1 MGTHWLVMDHST
13 DTERA
18 PYRARLAAAGRQLP
32 QTRLTTDELMA
43 KTRHNTHID
52 LERLTGIRE
61 RRVSVGDE
69 DSYTLAVAAAQN
81 CLATADRDGG
91 SLDVVIS
98 CSITK
103 LRGGLTQWLEPT
115 MSGAVARAIG
125 AADAMTFDVSNACA
139 GTLTGVTILNN
150 WMRANALRVARW
162 VSAPAVVIL
171 ATFGLWTQL
180 AHGKGWTW
188 LVLGVVVVALL
199 AAVTLVAGGTGEGWA
214 FLSTSVMVGGVVV
227 LIFGCLY
234 PNLLPST
241 LNPDWSLTIFNS
253 SSSPYTL
260 RVMTWAALIVAPL
273 VVAYQ
278 AWSYWVFRQR
288 ISAEHVV
295 TAGGLRRRPQ

>member
-1 MGTHWLVMDHST
+1 
-13 DTERA
+13 
-18 PYRARLAAAGRQLP
+18 
-32 QTRLTTDELMA
+32 
-43 KTRHNTHID
+43 
-52 LERLTGIRE
+52 
-61 RRVSVGDE
+61 
-69 DSYTLAVAAAQN
+69 
-81 CLATADRDGG
+81 
-91 SLDVVIS
+91 
-98 CSITK
+98 
-103 LRGGLTQWLEPT
+103 